1 MTAPASG
8 SGKTAAAMS
17 FTFVVLYLSGLSAF
31 GSFVNDM
38 YSPSLP
44 SMARFFGCTASTAQL
59 GLSAGM
65 VGLALGQI
73 FLGPF
78 SYKYGRKTAL
88 LLSLLLFLAAA
99 AVSIFSP
106 TIHFFIATRLFQG
119 MGAAGG
125 YFLARTIPAD
135 IYSGRT
141 LAKCMAV
148 MGGINGIAPASAPV
162 IGGFVSEYYTW
173 KGVFVALAAFCLI
186 LLLISPALKETM
198 PPSERPKGSLW
209 SNFRNYPT
217 LLRNSRFMTH
227 CLFKGS
233 ALGLLFAYISAT
245 PFIFQVHFGW
255 SASYY
260 GLFIGFNA
268 LFVAA
273 GSVVSLRFHPLKKAA
288 FVGSVLLVVA
298 AVSEGIALWF
308 FHDFWLCEALLIPM
322 CFSLGLIFA
331 VTNTLAMNEGRR
343 FAGAA
348 SAILGVSGYVFG
360 AIVTPLVGV
369 ADIPRST
376 AIVLIVMS
384 LITLFFSFRSRSIP
398 ADLMD
403 SAPAD
408 APAPQK

>member
-125 YFLARTIPAD
+125 YFLART
-135 IYSGRT
+135 T
-141 LAKCMAV
+141 
-148 MGGINGIAPASAPV
+148 
-162 IGGFVSEYYTW
+162 
-173 KGVFVALAAFCLI
+173 
-186 LLLISPALKETM
+186 
-198 PPSERPKGSLW
+198 
-209 SNFRNYPT
+209 
-217 LLRNSRFMTH
+217 
-227 CLFKGS
+227 
-233 ALGLLFAYISAT
+233 
-245 PFIFQVHFGW
+245 
-255 SASYY
+255 
-260 GLFIGFNA
+260 
-268 LFVAA
+268 
-273 GSVVSLRFHPLKKAA
+273 
-288 FVGSVLLVVA
+288 
-298 AVSEGIALWF
+298 
-308 FHDFWLCEALLIPM
+308 
-322 CFSLGLIFA
+322 
-331 VTNTLAMNEGRR
+331 
-343 FAGAA
+343 
-348 SAILGVSGYVFG
+348 
-360 AIVTPLVGV
+360 
-369 ADIPRST
+369 ST
-376 AIVLIVMS
+376 
-384 LITLFFSFRSRSIP
+384 
-398 ADLMD
+398 
-403 SAPAD
+403 AD
-408 APAPQK
+408 APSPSAWP